1 MVGALDARNGQAP
14 RGGGQD
20 NGRRAGTAAANAF
33 IAFLFAASAPVAI
46 ILSAGSR
53 GGLSESD
60 IASWIFAAFAING
73 ALTIVMSWAF
83 RQPLAFFWTIPGTV
97 LVGNALQ
104 TLTLAEVV
112 GAYILTGLLLV
123 VLGLTGWVRR
133 VMDRLPLPIV
143 MGMVAGVFVQFGLDW
158 IRAFETAFV
167 LVAAMTATFFSLSAM
182 PRLARY
188 MPPMIGVLVVGV
200 VVLFWS
206 TGAQEGLR
214 GFRPDAVLA
223 APSFYMPRFTL
234 AAAVELVVPLAI
246 TVIAAQNAQG
256 IVILRQAG
264 HEPPVN
270 AVTTACGAASLVT
283 AVFGSVSTCL
293 TGPSNAILV
302 SSGQRGWHWLAAV
315 ILGVLGM
322 LFGIFAPLVTGLL
335 LATPVAFVATLAA
348 LALLRTLQGA
358 FQTAF
363 DQRLP
368 LGALVAFLI
377 TLAGLPL
384 LNIGAPFWALVFGL
398 IVSLMLERD
407 RLRASPAE
415 RPH

>member
-1 MVGALDARNGQAP
+1 MAGEPVSDGE
-14 RGGGQD
+14 GGGGLLRD
-20 NGRRAGTAAANAF
+20 MGTAATNAF

-46 ILSAGSR
+46 ILSAGAR
-53 GGLSESD
+53 GGLGEGD

-73 ALTIVMSWAF
+73 ALTMWISWHY

-97 LVGNALQ
+97 LVGHALQ

-112 GAYILTGLLLV
+112 GAYVLTGLALV
-123 VLGLTGWVRR
+123 VLGLTGWVRW

-143 MGMVAGVFVQFGLDW
+143 MGMVAGVFVQFGIDW
-158 IRAFETAFV
+158 IRAFEAEFL
-167 LVAAMTATFFSLSAM
+167 LVAAMTVTFFALSAM
-182 PRLARY
+182 PGLARVL
-188 MPPMIGVLVVGV
+188 PPMIGVLVVGV
-200 VVLFWS
+200 AVLLW
-206 TGAQEGLR
+206 GPGGQEGLR
-214 GFRPDAVLA
+214 GFQPDAVLA

-264 HEPPVN
+264 HNPPVN
-270 AVTTACGAASLVT
+270 AVTTACGGTSLVT
-283 AVFGSVSTCL
+283 ALFGSVSTCL

-302 SSGQRGWHWLAAV
+302 SSGQQSRHWMAAV
-315 ILGVLGM
+315 ILGALGIG
-322 LFGIFAPLVTGLL
+322 FGIFAPLVTGLL

-398 IVSLMLERD
+398 IVSLLMERD
-407 RLRASPAE
+407 RLRG
-415 RPH
+415 

>member
-1 MVGALDARNGQAP
+1 MAGQSVETGMARIA
-14 RGGGQD
+14 
-20 NGRRAGTAAANAF
+20 ATASTNAF

-53 GGLSESD
+53 GGLNEAD

-73 ALTIVMSWAF
+73 VLTIGMSWAF

-97 LVGNALQ
+97 LVGNAL
-104 TLTLAEVV
+104 LTLSFAEVV
-112 GAYILTGLLLV
+112 GAYILTGVALV
-123 VLGLTGWVRR
+123 VLGLTGWVRW

-158 IRAFETAFV
+158 IRAFETEFL
-167 LVAAMTATFFSLSAM
+167 LVTAMTVTFFALSAM
-182 PRLARY
+182 PRVQRY
-188 MPPMIGVLVVGV
+188 LPPMIGVLLVGV
-200 VVLFWS
+200 AIMVL
-206 TGAQEGLR
+206 GAEAQDGLR
-214 GFRPDAVLA
+214 GFRPDVVFAE
-223 APSFYMPRFTL
+223 PSLYRPQFTV

-264 HEPPVN
+264 HAPPVN
-270 AVTTACGAASLVT
+270 AVTTACGGTSLVT
-283 AVFGSVSTCL
+283 ALFGSVSTCL

-302 SSGQRGWHWLAAV
+302 SSGQMRWHWLAAAL
-315 ILGVLGM
+315 LGGM
-322 LFGIFAPLVTGLL
+322 GILFGIFAPLVTGLL

-363 DQRLP
+363 EPRLP

-398 IVSLMLERD
+398 IVSLLLERD
-407 RLRASPAE
+407 RLRS
-415 RPH
+415 

>member
-1 MVGALDARNGQAP
+1 MAGQSVETGIARIA
-14 RGGGQD
+14 
-20 NGRRAGTAAANAF
+20 ATASTNAF

-53 GGLSESD
+53 GGLNEAD

-73 ALTIVMSWAF
+73 VLTIGMSWAF

-97 LVGNALQ
+97 LVGNAL
-104 TLTLAEVV
+104 LTLSFAEVV
-112 GAYILTGLLLV
+112 GAYILTGLALV
-123 VLGLTGWVRR
+123 VLGLTGWVRW

-158 IRAFETAFV
+158 IRAFETEFL
-167 LVAAMTATFFSLSAM
+167 LVTAMTVTFFALSAM
-182 PRLARY
+182 PRVQRY
-188 MPPMIGVLVVGV
+188 LPPMIGVLVVGV
-200 VVLFWS
+200 AVMLL
-206 TGAQEGLR
+206 GAEAQDGLR
-214 GFRPDAVLA
+214 GFRPDVVFAE
-223 APSFYMPRFTL
+223 PSFYRPRFTV

-264 HEPPVN
+264 HNPPVN
-270 AVTTACGAASLVT
+270 AVTTACGGTSLVT
-283 AVFGSVSTCL
+283 ALFGSVSTCL

-302 SSGQRGWHWLAAV
+302 SSGQMRWHWLAAAL
-315 ILGVLGM
+315 LGGM
-322 LFGIFAPLVTGLL
+322 GILFGIFAPLVTGLL

-363 DQRLP
+363 DPRLP
-368 LGALVAFLI
+368 LGALVAFLV

-398 IVSLMLERD
+398 IVSLLLERD
-407 RLRASPAE
+407 RLRG
-415 RPH
+415 